1 MFNQQRC
8 HKIFRKK
15 RFGAAQIESV
25 RLNSLRLRPIFR
37 QSFCGKS
44 GSHVIATGNNGHH
57 VEPPPLCGTIVNF
70 LYLHELQLDGKL
82 RAREPRKRDRSLFM
96 SRTRKKGGK
105 ITTHSQ
111 FSFILPFSQVP
122 SRDGSRLP
130 ADTNA
135 CSICLCLVTSKATTC
150 AVNYEERGNNHE
162 TMIVP
167 VPSQWPSVLAS
178 PSDRHLVWTRR
189 TLSTYN
195 GLEAHS
201 SFYHK

>member
-44 GSHVIATGNNGHH
+44 GSHVIATENNGHH

-111 FSFILPFSQVP
+111 FSFIRQVP
-122 SRDGSRLP
+122 SPDGSRLP

-135 CSICLCLVTSKATTC
+135 CSFCLCLVTSKATTC
-150 AVNYEERGNNHE
+150 AVNYMKNAEII
-162 TMIVP
+162 TK
-167 VPSQWPSVLAS
+167 QWSFLFLPCTFRFGLSKWS
-178 PSDRHLVWTRR
+178 PSRVD
-189 TLSTYN
+189 
-195 GLEAHS
+195 
-201 SFYHK
+201 

>member
-96 SRTRKKGGK
+96 SRTRKKEEK
-105 ITTHSQ
+105 LLLTRNLV
-111 FSFILPFSQVP
+111 SFDKSHPLMEAGFPQTQTLVLFVFVLSHRKQ
-122 SRDGSRLP
+122 RL
-130 ADTNA
+130 
-135 CSICLCLVTSKATTC
+135 V
-150 AVNYEERGNNHE
+150 
-162 TMIVP
+162 
-167 VPSQWPSVLAS
+167 Q
-178 PSDRHLVWTRR
+178 
-189 TLSTYN
+189 
-195 GLEAHS
+195 
-201 SFYHK
+201 